1 MMMIYTTVRNGMVI
15 SMHRIDPNQESD
27 RGKGGICRD
36 LLINGF
42 SPNSQLVKWIDTLL
56 ITLYT
61 PHGRTPQL
69 QKAKK

>member
-1 MMMIYTTVRNGMVI
+1 MILMDMMMIYTTIRNRMVI

-42 SPNSQLVKWIDTLL
+42 SPN
-56 ITLYT
+56 
-61 PHGRTPQL
+61 
-69 QKAKK
+69 